1 MLGLTGVCM
10 ESSSPE
16 PTSGSHSGTG
26 RAFYGRLQQDFLDE
40 ENDPYD
46 FNSLMQNHLRVIQEQ
61 AESQADSRQE
71 SRVDQSEND
80 PCSPISGVKGGSMA
94 CGRVGNIVPDRAVQT
109 NSDRE
114 LNSNIS

>member
-1 MLGLTGVCM
+1 MKSAEDAEKALKAATESQQNPRLGLLGLTGVCM

-61 AESQADSRQE
+61 AES
-71 SRVDQSEND
+71 
-80 PCSPISGVKGGSMA
+80 
-94 CGRVGNIVPDRAVQT
+94 
-109 NSDRE
+109 
-114 LNSNIS
+114 